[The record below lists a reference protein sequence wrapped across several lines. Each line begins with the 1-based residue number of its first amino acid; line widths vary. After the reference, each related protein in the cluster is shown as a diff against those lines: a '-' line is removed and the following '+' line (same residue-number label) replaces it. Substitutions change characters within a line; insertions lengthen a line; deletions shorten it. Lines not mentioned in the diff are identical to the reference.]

1 MGNIRF
7 ATDKLINIVRVP
19 QILIMM
25 HDVKSQL
32 EVLAAAT
39 KLRNSPS
46 HSRVYLNDDMTV
58 TERREDRN
66 LREILKSRT
75 ANNTTNNRSKSST
88 NAPATDNI
96 GDERQLSEPIES
108 QATSIQSVTTHYTCQ

>member
-1 MGNIRF
+1 
-7 ATDKLINIVRVP
+7 
-19 QILIMM
+19 MM